1 MKIFDVVKFDGLVG
15 RDWIVYKFPSEG
27 LVWGTPLIVQ
37 EGQIAIFVKGGEV
50 YDLMYPGTYTLE
62 SANLPILSKFVNIPF
77 GGRSPF
83 TAEIYFVNTTTKL
96 DIYWGTSD
104 PISLIDPKY
113 FVKLRIRAFGQ
124 MGLKL
129 LDPGLFFRELIG
141 GMNKGEIIKYDK
153 VKEFYRGLVVLKTKS
168 VIAETII
175 NEQISALEI
184 SAKLEDISEKS
195 KGKLE
200 AEFERFGLRVANF
213 FVESINFPEEDFEKI
228 NAILANKAEFE
239 IMGDGRYVTKRSFDV
254 YQSAAEN
261 ENGVAG
267 AFVAGGMGFGMG
279 MNMGANLNNPAFNP
293 AYQGAYQGQPA
304 AYQGQ
309 PAPYQGQP
317 AQGAGTFNC
326 PSCGALLQIGTK
338 FCNECGQRL
347 QPVQKICPNCN
358 ASLPAGSKFCSE
370 CGTTL

>member
-304 AYQGQ
+304 
-309 PAPYQGQP
+309 PYQGQP